1 MKIFFDAK
9 VPSYFSAYKLTLVP
23 GENIV
28 PKGQEDDIK
37 ALVAAHAGECKRS
50 KHQVPVPGKP
60 GQFTTAEDKPRLRI
74 VEEKKPVAKVVTSAM
89 PSPLKP
95 ADAKKGAK

>member
-1 MKIFFDAK
+1 MKVFFEAK

-28 PKGQEDDIK
+28 PKGLEDDMK
-37 ALVAAHAGECKRS
+37 ALVATHVAECARS
-50 KHQVPVPGKP
+50 KHNVPVPGKP
-60 GQFTTAEDKPRLRI
+60 GHFTTAEDKPRLRL
-74 VEEKKPVAKVVTSAM
+74 VEDKKPASKVGTSAM
-89 PSPLKP
+89 PSLPKP